1 MIEEY
6 VDDWYC
12 RNCENGPLSQGDD
25 CCPECGTKWNENFPE
40 TEQYKKAIQNLSNN
54 SLSEITKV
62 IRQQEKERLEIA
74 KLELLMRRR
83 RKTI

>member
-6 VDDWYC
+6 FAMW
-12 RNCENGPLSQGDD
+12 
-25 CCPECGTKWNENFPE
+25 TKRKDFIKRYNENFPE